1 MALLLFALVEPGI
14 CVGANY
20 WLAGNDDYSSSS
32 MTGQGNPAGWATS
45 PTGYKS
51 TSSMKAGNNYFIPTN
66 TTRTLMTNVGNRDI
80 SYIVPGESLTVQ
92 SGGSLGNVSL
102 TGGNSSFVF
111 PLLVLEDDAV
121 IQFSNA
127 SGMES
132 MLTLNGDFRL
142 GTRSTLSVQGHVSKV
157 NGKNVIL
164 FYSLAGTVHGGSDA
178 SLVFNYR
185 CDNEE
190 RAWTNSN
197 TKVTGDLSDFNGSI
211 VVYANPIMISKSRQC
226 SVELAGVSSTPA
238 DPPAGETA
246 YVVVTNGAT
255 LIVDHDWT
263 SGANRIWDFGN
274 GATPT
279 IYVPAGKTVTINGE
293 VRGSVGF
300 RKSGPG
306 TLVLGGGGPLSGT
319 CEVLSGKVRLEGGAV
334 AFRRLFR
341 PRSALSLPSGYAMLD
356 YIDLSG
362 ANVNSYVDTGYT
374 PTSGSVGFLYDL
386 YVNEPLASSSGHRIM
401 GSSPRGTGSW
411 GGVLM
416 GAWCSDA
423 ATYCGQIAMGSPAV
437 NIPLDG
443 GLARYE
449 RQRMSLLNGMA
460 YSSRGW
466 RNSVLGTVSGFQGN
480 IYLGTIHCESGNMA
494 AGAPQ
499 RIYRFKVFEGDALVH
514 DFVPVVRKSDGSL
527 GIYDTLGD
535 KGFRAVADQSCA
547 TSGGAYFGSDSEWLE
562 VVRRSGSVYYI
573 R

>member
-1 MALLLFALVEPGI
+1 
-14 CVGANY
+14 
-20 WLAGNDDYSSSS
+20 
-32 MTGQGNPAGWATS
+32 
-45 PTGYKS
+45 
-51 TSSMKAGNNYFIPTN
+51 MKAGNNYFIPTN
-66 TTRTLMTNVGNRDI
+66 TTRTLMTNVGNVDI
-80 SYIVPGESLTVQ
+80 SYTVPGESLTVQ
-92 SGGSLGNVSL
+92 SGGCLRNISL

-121 IQFSNA
+121 LQFSNS
-127 SGMES
+127 SGKES

-142 GTRSTLSVQGHVSKV
+142 GTRSKLSVQGHVSKL
-157 NGKNVIL
+157 NGKNAIL

-178 SLVFNYR
+178 SLEFNYR

-190 RAWTNSN
+190 RAWTNIN

-279 IYVPAGKTVTINGE
+279 IYVAAGKTVTINGE

-300 RKSGPG
+300 IKSGAG
-306 TLVLGGGGPLSGT
+306 TLVLRRGGLLSGA
-319 CEVLSGKVRLEGGAV
+319 CVVLSGKVRLEGEA
-334 AFRRLFR
+334 AALSRLFR

-460 YSSRGW
+460 ESSRGW
-466 RNSVLGTVSGFQGN
+466 RDSVLGTVSGFQGN

-499 RIYRFKVFEGDALVH
+499 RIYRFQIFDGYTLLH
-514 DFVPVVRKSDGSL
+514 DFVPVQASDGKL
-527 GIYDTLGD
+527 GLYDTLGD

-547 TSGGAYFGSDSEWLE
+547 TSGGAYLGSDSEWLE
-562 VVRRSGSVYYI
+562 VVRQSGSVYYI